1 MNSPGEVVVIRD
13 IWNSKIWVA
22 LPMITVQD
30 TPDLLALFR
39 PAGTTSKRRCSLTG
53 GEVTARER
61 KNGSWSLCDFS
72 LNDLELLRLTIPGE
86 NYSILLFWTHPLREF
101 KLWYIN
107 LEDPQRRT
115 RLGFDYTDRILDLI
129 VEPNL
134 KDWRWDDEGELHE
147 AIELEM
153 ISHEKAD
160 ELYET
165 GGRIRDYIMSGES
178 VFNSWVHWRPDPK
191 WGIPILPDGWDSF

>member
-1 MNSPGEVVVIRD
+1 
-13 IWNSKIWVA
+13 
-22 LPMITVQD
+22 MITVQD
-30 TPDLLALFR
+30 TPDLLALYR

-86 NYSILLFWTHPLREF
+86 NYSILLFWAHPSREF
-101 KLWYIN
+101 RGWYIN

-115 RLGFDYTDRILDLI
+115 RLGFDFTDRILDLI
-129 VEPNL
+129 IEANL
-134 KDWRWDDEGELHE
+134 KDWRWDDEDELHE

-178 VFNSWVHWRPDPK
+178 VFNSWPHWRPDPE
-191 WGIPILPDGWDSF
+191 WGIPILPDGWDSL